1 MRGVGTT
8 HPSFCLPPGLQTG
21 EELLWDVFMGSFECT
36 ELPLGVLQ
44 EVFRLNRK
52 ASDEFQSSRAKW
64 AVSRD
69 LMEHSSRLAA

>member
-1 MRGVGTT
+1 
-8 HPSFCLPPGLQTG
+8 
-21 EELLWDVFMGSFECT
+21 MGSFECT

-52 ASDEFQSSRAKW
+52 ASDEFQSAGAKW

-69 LMEHSSRLAA
+69 LMEHSSRLAV